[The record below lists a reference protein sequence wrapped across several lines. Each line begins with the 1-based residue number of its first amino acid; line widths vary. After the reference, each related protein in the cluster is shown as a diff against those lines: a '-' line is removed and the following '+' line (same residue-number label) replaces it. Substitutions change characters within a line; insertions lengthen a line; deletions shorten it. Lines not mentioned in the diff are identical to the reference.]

1 MGKEPSIL
9 YFLETEIH
17 STRKRRTLNSGER
30 ACNQLKWVSKFEVWP
45 SPLGICVAS
54 RLFCPLHREAFG
66 IKRLSRGGETIV
78 ECYILSPYIEKVCG
92 IIVFAKFSCGT
103 SVIVVLNSD
112 IVVYL
117 KMRNFLLLARRF
129 LAWLCPIVRFFIA
142 VLRCSV
148 DPYPLFNLFFF
159 FAHAYTSATRLALI
173 VWYRDQFRF

>member
-66 IKRLSRGGETIV
+66 IKRLSRGGESIV
-78 ECYILSPYIEKVCG
+78 EFYILSPYIEKVCG

-129 LAWLCPIVRFFIA
+129 LAWLCPIVRFFH
-142 VLRCSV
+142 CSV
-148 DPYPLFNLFFF
+148 TVFGRPLPALQSFFF
-159 FAHAYTSATRLALI
+159 LRMRILLLQD
-173 VWYRDQFRF
+173 WLW